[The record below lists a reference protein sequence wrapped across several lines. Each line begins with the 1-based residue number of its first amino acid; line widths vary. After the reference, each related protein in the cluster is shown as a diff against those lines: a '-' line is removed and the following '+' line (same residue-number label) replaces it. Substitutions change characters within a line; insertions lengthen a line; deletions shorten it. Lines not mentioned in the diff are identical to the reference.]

1 MKHFSFHYTDETEKL
16 FLKRNSDY
24 LQTSWSAR
32 KLQQS
37 LYTAFLFYVHC
48 KTSSESWYLPNFHS
62 LAEIISVV
70 YDSQKEGRKK
80 KKKEKG
86 MKIQEVCFLRY
97 DEHPRHFYRRV
108 SGPGRM

>member
-1 MKHFSFHYTDETEKL
+1 MYTVKPLVKAGISRISTHLLKSFPLSTTL
-16 FLKRNSDY
+16 
-24 LQTSWSAR
+24 R
-32 KLQQS
+32 K
-37 LYTAFLFYVHC
+37 
-48 KTSSESWYLPNFHS
+48 
-62 LAEIISVV
+62 
-70 YDSQKEGRKK
+70 KEERKK